1 VRCVLLVHTLFLAM
15 VTGACSV
22 LDLEIDAPS
31 HAPGE
36 DFHEGSTDYHTV
48 LAAYGPPSSVSAL
61 NGGVAFLYEHLA
73 IRENQFGFSLDSERL
88 GVDYKL
94 LDWTKFA
101 YGKAYADREALLL
114 IFDADGV
121 LTTERFVSWRDDL
134 GTGFAVQM
142 LVEVAEIVDTSS
154 VKEHWNANDWGGA
167 LLRSPPEVLNSG
179 QSLDLGQAG
188 LELRGAPDGVGQH
201 TLEMRSD

>member
-1 VRCVLLVHTLFLAM
+1 MLLLHTLLFAM
-15 VTGACSV
+15 LTGGCSV
-22 LDLEIDAPS
+22 LDLEIDAPF
-31 HAPGE
+31 HAPAE
-36 DFHEGSTDYHTV
+36 DFHENLTDYHTV
-48 LAAYGPPSSVSAL
+48 LAAYGPPSSISAL
-61 NGGVAFLYEHLA
+61 NGGAAFLYEHLA
-73 IRENQFGFSLDSERL
+73 IRENQIGFSFDSERL
-88 GVDYKL
+88 GLDYKF

-114 IFDADGV
+114 VFNADGV
-121 LTTERFVSWRDDL
+121 LTAERFVSWRDDL

-154 VKEHWNANDWGGA
+154 VQEHWDANMWGAA
-167 LLRSPPEVLNSG
+167 LLRSTPEVLNSG